1 MHRSTRVVLAAALL
15 LAALPASA
23 APRTARKPPV
33 SRTPAPGPAWLR
45 ALGASLPE
53 AGLEAGL
60 DACGPRL
67 NDCSEA
73 GVRAAR
79 AAIRRARSAVR
90 GTSPDAALLRS
101 RLARESFAWNELDF
115 RVRRP
120 GAVLPLEG
128 LLDAL
133 TVQAV
138 PFPTRLEWLGSRL
151 GQLPRRLAL
160 ALESHG
166 KYSPEMVRYGILDAA
181 TTLRALERIRRYA
194 DTLEIPPEVQ
204 AGIRN
209 GCEQSRGMVERY
221 SDFLEHDLLPGA
233 SEDARPEPSLY
244 RRVLAE
250 GYGYPENPAT
260 LEAQLSRAV
269 ASARRETDSLAAC
282 LDRSLGAAALV
293 EILKGSHPG
302 AAEVL
307 PAVTA
312 VFRGAEEGARS
323 RWPGL
328 PAAPLEVAPMDFGGR
343 VQGQVSSYARPR
355 PLRAAFEEPLFGV
368 ALVDPAWPSDVQETF
383 LKQLSF
389 YFDSVL
395 AARHD
400 VPGETM
406 LGRVH
411 AAGPGERTWAAGP
424 HTFQAW
430 GVFAQQLASRSGAFV
445 SVESRLFE
453 AWTRLTALA
462 RAQQDLRL
470 GQRITDTET
479 AVSEM
484 GKATGIDPSVCRGYL
499 KEILENPGRQAAVG
513 LRALAYRDAFDALRA
528 RGASETEAL
537 SKLAGTALYL
547 PTDQARLLGLVP

>member
-23 APRTARKPPV
+23 APRTPRKAAV
-33 SRTPAPGPAWLR
+33 TRAPAPGPAWLR

-79 AAIRRARSAVR
+79 SAIRRAQSAVR

-138 PFPTRLEWLGSRL
+138 PFPMRLEWLGSRL
-151 GQLPRRLAL
+151 AQVPRRLSL
-160 ALESHG
+160 ALDSHG
-166 KYSPEMVRYGILDAA
+166 KYAPEMVRYGILDAA
-181 TTLRALERIRRYA
+181 TTLRALERIRRYT
-194 DTLEIPPEVQ
+194 DTLEIAPEVQ
-204 AGIRN
+204 TGIRDA
-209 GCEQSRGMVERY
+209 CERSRGMVERY
-221 SDFLEHDLLPGA
+221 SDFLEHDVLPGA
-233 SEDARPEPSLY
+233 AEDARPEPALY
-244 RRVLAE
+244 RRMLAE
-250 GYGYPENPAT
+250 GYGFSEDPAA
-260 LEAQLSRAV
+260 LDARLSQAV
-269 ASARRETDSLAAC
+269 TAARRETDSLAAS
-282 LDRSLGAAALV
+282 LDRSLTAPALL
-293 EILKGSHPG
+293 EILKGSHPS
-302 AAEVL
+302 ATDVL

-312 VFRGAEEGARS
+312 VFRGAEEGARM

-343 VQGQVSSYARPR
+343 VQGQVSAYARPR
-355 PLRAAFEEPLFGV
+355 PLRAATEEPAFCV
-368 ALVDPAWPSDVQETF
+368 ALVDPAWPSEVQETF

-411 AAGPGERTWAAGP
+411 AMAPGERLWAAGP

-445 SVESRLFE
+445 SAESRLFE
-453 AWTRLTALA
+453 AWSRLTALA

-470 GQRITDTET
+470 GRRATDTET
-479 AVSEM
+479 AVAEM

-499 KEILENPGRQAAVG
+499 KEILENPGRQAAVA
-513 LRALAYRDAFDALRA
+513 LRALAYRGAFDALRE
-528 RGASETEAL
+528 RGASETQAL